1 MKCSNQQCCLH
12 ETALNIKRKH
22 TCKEMREGGEKAE
35 HKLTVPCLI
44 HKIINEK
51 KGHDYR
57 LDCTGILTI
66 INSGYQLSK
75 KALVKRKMVAL
86 CWVMELLRC

>member
-1 MKCSNQQCCLH
+1 MKLKCSNQQCCLH
-12 ETALNIKRKH
+12 ETALNIKCKH
-22 TCKEMREGGEKAE
+22 KEKREGGEKAE
-35 HKLTVPCLI
+35 HKLTVTCLI

-51 KGHDYR
+51 KRQDYR
-57 LDCTGILTI
+57 LDSTGILTI

-86 CWVMELLRC
+86 WWVMELLRC